1 MEIEKVEEK
10 SIVKRGKNLQAF
22 MDNQESIAIENGTDS
37 QVSTL
42 RALRKARNTG
52 GLERLINSD
61 IKNVSDTSASG
72 K

>member
-22 MDNQESIAIENGTDS
+22 MDKEESIATGNGTDS

-52 GLERLINSD
+52 QLEKIINSD
-61 IKNVSDTSASG
+61 VKNISDTSASG